1 MNSDELISF
10 PLVSLPTH
18 LGASCDCQ
26 VSVVCSIRSV
36 REKSREFYLHSTSR
50 K

>member
-18 LGASCDCQ
+18 HCACDCQ
-26 VSVVCSIRSV
+26 FSVVCSIKSV
-36 REKSREFYLHSTSR
+36 REKGMESYLRST
-50 K
+50 